1 MAKRYF
7 GSPFTMAI
15 AVHIPEALRSY
26 SGAVGEISLSASTL
40 SEAIDALRACYPDLY
55 GSICD
60 ETGAVRRH
68 INLFVNR
75 ELIARQDC
83 RCANFKLNSGDVLT
97 IWTAVSGG

>member
-1 MAKRYF
+1 M
-7 GSPFTMAI
+7 TI
-15 AVHIPEALRSY
+15 AVRIPEALRAY
-26 SGAVGEISLSASTL
+26 SGVSGEICLSANSVSSAL
-40 SEAIDALRACYPDLY
+40 DALREHYPDLY

-60 ETGAVRRH
+60 ETGAIRRH

-83 RCANFKLNSGDVLT
+83 RCANLKLNSGDVLT

>member
-1 MAKRYF
+1 M
-7 GSPFTMAI
+7 TI
-15 AVHIPEALRSY
+15 AVHIPEALRDY
-26 SGAVGEISLSASTL
+26 SGVMGEICLSATTL
-40 SEAIDALRACYPDLY
+40 SAALDALREHYPDLY

-60 ETGAVRRH
+60 ETGAIRRH
-68 INLFVNR
+68 INLFVNS